1 MANSRL
7 LAVQAAERLF
17 RAQGYGGTGLAQIW
31 QESGSPK
38 GSFYF
43 NFPGGKHELA
53 LEALKLFGERRNQ
66 RIEEAATAAGGD
78 PAEYV
83 RISCAGMARDLE
95 ASGWTRSCL
104 VQQLSSELA
113 PGDEEITAAIA

>member
-53 LEALKLFGERRNQ
+53 LEALKLFAERRNQ
-66 RIEEAATAAGGD
+66 RMEEAVAASGGD
-78 PAEYV
+78 PVEFV
-83 RISCAGMARDLE
+83 RVSCARMAQDLE
-95 ASGWTRSCL
+95 ASAWTRSCL
-104 VQQLSSELA
+104 VQQLASELA
-113 PGDEEITAAIA
+113 PGDEE